1 MKDYSNYKDSEE
13 SLDYTTQNNSHTSKI
28 ETALGLIYITEPF
41 ILTFQPGGKYI
52 QIPFNAFLP
61 EPNNVTIN
69 LPNIIIA
76 RDGIYE
82 IQLNMIVLFPS
93 IDEITLLSL
102 FAGPLNGTISI
113 NGSPITEGTFFFGQL
128 VAKSPIRLPF
138 LKSVL
143 TRLTTGDRVEILVT
157 NFLSEEIIIEK
168 SALSVVQIS

>member
-1 MKDYSNYKDSEE
+1 MKEYLNYKNSEQ
-13 SLDYTTQNNSHTSKI
+13 SLDYINSSSSHTSKI
-28 ETALGLIYITEPF
+28 KTTLGLLYITEPF

-61 EPNNVTIN
+61 ESNDIDIN
-69 LPNIIIA
+69 LPNIIIT

-102 FAGPLNGTISI
+102 FAGPLNGIISI

-138 LKSVL
+138 LKSVI
-143 TRLTTGDRVEILVT
+143 TKLTTGDRVEILVT

-168 SALSVVQIS
+168 CTLSVVQTS